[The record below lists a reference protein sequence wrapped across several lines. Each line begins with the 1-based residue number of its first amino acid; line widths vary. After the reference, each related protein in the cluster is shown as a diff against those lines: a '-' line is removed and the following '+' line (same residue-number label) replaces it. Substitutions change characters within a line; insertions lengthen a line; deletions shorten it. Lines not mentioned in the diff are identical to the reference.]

1 LHNIAKN
8 TTNQRKTGIRSQKYI
23 FHETCSV
30 LFSVLAGGKMYA
42 LCAIFHPYAHAMFA
56 CNARLLLS
64 GIAENAKTALTRA
77 VLLTIETR
85 RRAINDNS

>member
-1 LHNIAKN
+1 
-8 TTNQRKTGIRSQKYI
+8 
-23 FHETCSV
+23 
-30 LFSVLAGGKMYA
+30 MYA